1 MAYRRSITTRAKLL
15 YQQQRATPAFSY
27 FHKDDDDCKSP
38 EPIFGNSRIP
48 SFSQSRCMGSASGV
62 NSFIG
67 SRNPYQD
74 RRFCASALM
83 NPMSYG
89 SISTRNMS
97 TDIGGGADKIE
108 YMSDVAEVFAD
119 KAVEAVVSQA
129 PAVNEVA
136 IAAADCFFPVKA
148 LMYLM
153 DYVHVFTGLEW
164 WGSIIATSIIIRLL
178 TLPFMINQLKATS
191 KLTLIR
197 PKLEEIKEEM
207 QNKGHAPEA
216 VAEGQQRMQEIMR
229 EYGVNPF
236 TPLKGLLIQGPI
248 FVSFFMAIRNMVD
261 NVPSLKT
268 GGAFWFTDLSTPD
281 AMYILPVL
289 TALTFWITVE
299 CNAQEGLEGNPA
311 AKTIKNVS
319 RGFAAL
325 TIPLTASFPK
335 AIFCY
340 WITSNLFSLSYG
352 LVIKN
357 HAVKKALGVPIIPV
371 SPPSKQKPGQPAVP
385 FFEMLEKYRAAQKHI
400 AEQQHAAKQNAAASR
415 QPALSSPPVE
425 ETSRPTSQ
433 QVPAS
438 SVLSQ
443 RIRSLEKEVKGRKKN
458 KKR

>member
-1 MAYRRSITTRAKLL
+1 MAYRRSVATRAKIL
-15 YQQQRATPAFSY
+15 YQQQRVSPAFSH
-27 FHKDDDDCKSP
+27 FHKDDDDRKSCP
-38 EPIFGNSRIP
+38 ESSFENSRNHN
-48 SFSQSRCMGSASGV
+48 FSQSRYMGSASGV

-74 RRFCASALM
+74 RRFCASGFM
-83 NPMSYG
+83 TPMSYG
-89 SISTRNMS
+89 SSMTRNMS
-97 TDIGGGADKIE
+97 TDIGGGADKID
-108 YMSDVAEVFAD
+108 YMTDVAEVLAD

-136 IAAADCFFPVKA
+136 IAAADCYLPVKA

-153 DYVHVFTGLEW
+153 DYVHMFTGFEW
-164 WGSIIATSIIIRLL
+164 WASIVATSIIIRLF

-191 KLTLIR
+191 KLTLLR
-197 PKLEEIKEEM
+197 PKLVEIREEM
-207 QNKGHAPEA
+207 ENKGMAPAA
-216 VAEGQQRMQEIMR
+216 VADGQQRIQELMR
-229 EYGVNPF
+229 EYGVTPF

-248 FVSFFMAIRNMVD
+248 FISFFLAIRHMVD
-261 NVPSLKT
+261 NVSSLKT
-268 GGAFWFTDLSTPD
+268 GGAFWFTDLTTPD
-281 AMYILPVL
+281 AMMILPVL

-299 CNAQEGLEGNPA
+299 LNAQEGLEGNPA
-311 AKTIKNVS
+311 GKTIKNVS

-325 TIPLTASFPK
+325 SIPLTASFPK

-340 WITSNLFSLSYG
+340 WITSNLFSLTYG

-371 SPPSKQKPGQPAVP
+371 SHPTEQKPALP
-385 FFEMLEKYRAAQKHI
+385 FFETLKKYAAAQQHI
-400 AEQQHAAKQNAAASR
+400 ATKQRAAASQ

-425 ETSRPTSQ
+425 ESRPTSQ
-433 QVPAS
+433 RVSAS

-443 RIRSLEKEVKGRKKN
+443 RIRSLEKEVKGRKKS

>member
-1 MAYRRSITTRAKLL
+1 MAYRRSVATRAKLL
-15 YQQQRATPAFSY
+15 YQQQRVTPAFSY
-27 FHKDDDDCKSP
+27 FHKDDDDCKSCP
-38 EPIFGNSRIP
+38 GSSFENSRIHN
-48 SFSQSRCMGSASGV
+48 FSQSRYMGSTSGV

-74 RRFCASALM
+74 RRFCASGLM
-83 NPMSYG
+83 IPMSYG
-89 SISTRNMS
+89 SSLTRNMS
-97 TDIGGGADKIE
+97 TDIGGGADKID
-108 YMSDVAEVFAD
+108 YMTDVAEVLAD

-136 IAAADCFFPVKA
+136 VAAADCYLPVKT

-153 DYVHVFTGLEW
+153 DYVHIFTGFEW
-164 WGSIIATSIIIRLL
+164 WGSIVATSIIIRLF

-191 KLTLIR
+191 KFTLLR

-207 QNKGHAPEA
+207 QNKGMAPA
-216 VAEGQQRMQEIMR
+216 TVADGQKRMQELMR
-229 EYGVNPF
+229 EYGVTPF

-248 FVSFFMAIRNMVD
+248 FVSFFLAIRHMVD

-268 GGAFWFTDLSTPD
+268 GGAFWFTDLTTPD
-281 AMYILPVL
+281 AMMILPVL

-299 CNAQEGLEGNPA
+299 LNAQEGLEGNPA
-311 AKTIKNVS
+311 GKTIKNVS

-340 WITSNLFSLSYG
+340 WITSNLFSLTYG

-357 HAVKKALGVPIIPV
+357 PAVKKALGVPIIPV
-371 SPPSKQKPGQPAVP
+371 SRPTEQKPALP
-385 FFEMLEKYRAAQKHI
+385 FFETLKKYAAAQQYI
-400 AEQQHAAKQNAAASR
+400 AAKQREAAS
-415 QPALSSPPVE
+415 QQSALSSPPVE
-425 ETSRPTSQ
+425 ESRPTSQ
-433 QVPAS
+433 RVSAS

-443 RIRSLEKEVKGRKKN
+443 RIRSLEKEVKGRKKS

>member
-15 YQQQRATPAFSY
+15 YQQQRVTPAFSY
-27 FHKDDDDCKSP
+27 FHKDDDDRKSP
-38 EPIFGNSRIP
+38 EP
-48 SFSQSRCMGSASGV
+48 SFSQSRYMGSASGV

-74 RRFCASALM
+74 RRFCASGLM
-83 NPMSYG
+83 IPMSYG
-89 SISTRNMS
+89 SFLTRNMS

-108 YMSDVAEVFAD
+108 YMTDVAEVLAD

-136 IAAADCFFPVKA
+136 IAAADCFLPVKA

-153 DYVHVFTGLEW
+153 DYVHIFTGLEW

-207 QNKGHAPEA
+207 QNKGHAPA
-216 VAEGQQRMQEIMR
+216 VVAEGQQRMQEIMK

-268 GGAFWFTDLSTPD
+268 GGAFWFTDLTTPD

-311 AKTIKNVS
+311 AQTIKNVS
-319 RGFAAL
+319 RGFAVL

-357 HAVKKALGVPIIPV
+357 HAVKKALCIPIIPV
-371 SPPSKQKPGQPAVP
+371 SPPSKHKPGKPAIP
-385 FFEMLEKYRAAQKHI
+385 FFEMLKKYAAAQQHI
-400 AEQQHAAKQNAAASR
+400 AAKQHAEKQSTASQ

-425 ETSRPTSQ
+425 ETSRPSCQ
-433 QVPAS
+433 RVPAS

>member
-1 MAYRRSITTRAKLL
+1 MAYRRSVATRAKLL
-15 YQQQRATPAFSY
+15 YQQQRFTPPFSY
-27 FHKDDDDCKSP
+27 FHKADDDRKSFP
-38 EPIFGNSRIP
+38 EPSFEYSRIP
-48 SFSQSRCMGSASGV
+48 NFSQSHWVGSASGV

-74 RRFCASALM
+74 RRFCASGLM
-83 NPMSYG
+83 IPMRYG
-89 SISTRNMS
+89 SSLTRNMS
-97 TDIGGGADKIE
+97 TDIGGGADKID
-108 YMSDVAEVFAD
+108 YMTDVAEVLAD

-136 IAAADCFFPVKA
+136 IAAADCYLPVKA

-153 DYVHVFTGLEW
+153 DYVHIFTGFEW
-164 WGSIIATSIIIRLL
+164 WGSIVATSIIIRLF

-191 KLTLIR
+191 KLTLLR
-197 PKLEEIKEEM
+197 PKLEEIKDDM
-207 QNKGHAPEA
+207 QNKGMAPAA
-216 VAEGQQRMQEIMR
+216 VADGQERMQELMSQ
-229 EYGVNPF
+229 YGVTPF

-248 FVSFFMAIRNMVD
+248 FVSFFMAISHMVD

-268 GGAFWFTDLSTPD
+268 GGAFWFTDLTTPD

-299 CNAQEGLEGNPA
+299 LNAQEGLEGNPA
-311 AKTIKNVS
+311 GKVIKNVS
-319 RGFAAL
+319 RGFAAF

-371 SPPSKQKPGQPAVP
+371 SRPTEQKPALP
-385 FFEMLEKYRAAQKHI
+385 FFETLKKYAAAQQHI
-400 AEQQHAAKQNAAASR
+400 AAKQHAAASQ
-415 QPALSSPPVE
+415 QPALSSPPVDE
-425 ETSRPTSQ
+425 SRPTSQ
-433 QVPAS
+433 RVSAS

>member
-1 MAYRRSITTRAKLL
+1 MAYRRSVATRAKFL
-15 YQQQRATPAFSY
+15 YQQQRVTPAFSY
-27 FHKDDDDCKSP
+27 YHKDDDDSKSCP
-38 EPIFGNSRIP
+38 EPSFENSRILP
-48 SFSQSRCMGSASGV
+48 SFSQSRYVGSASGV

-67 SRNPYQD
+67 SRNPYRD
-74 RRFCASALM
+74 RRFCASGLM
-83 NPMSYG
+83 IPMSHG
-89 SISTRNMS
+89 SSLTRNMS
-97 TDIGGGADKIE
+97 TDIGGGADKID
-108 YMSDVAEVFAD
+108 YMTDVAEVLAD

-136 IAAADCFFPVKA
+136 IAAADCYLPVKA

-153 DYVHVFTGLEW
+153 DYIHIFTGLEW
-164 WGSIIATSIIIRLL
+164 WASIVATSIIIRLF

-191 KLTLIR
+191 KLTLLR

-207 QNKGHAPEA
+207 QNKGMEPAA
-216 VAEGQQRMQEIMR
+216 VADGQKRMQELMG
-229 EYGVNPF
+229 EYGVTPF

-248 FVSFFMAIRNMVD
+248 FVSFFMAIRNMAE

-268 GGAFWFTDLSTPD
+268 GGAFWFTDLTTPD
-281 AMYILPVL
+281 AMFILPVL

-299 CNAQEGLEGNPA
+299 LNAQEGLEGNPA
-311 AKTIKNVS
+311 GKTIKNVS

-371 SPPSKQKPGQPAVP
+371 SRPTEQKPALP
-385 FFEMLEKYRAAQKHI
+385 FFETLKKYAAAQQHI
-400 AEQQHAAKQNAAASR
+400 AAKQHAAKQNAAES
-415 QPALSSPPVE
+415 QQSALSSPPVE
-425 ETSRPTSQ
+425 ESRPTSQ
-433 QVPAS
+433 RVSAS

>member
-15 YQQQRATPAFSY
+15 YQQQRVTPSFSY
-27 FHKDDDDCKSP
+27 FHKDDDDDRKRP
-38 EPIFGNSRIP
+38 EPSFENSRIP
-48 SFSQSRCMGSASGV
+48 SFSQSRYVGSATGV
-62 NSFIG
+62 NSFIV
-67 SRNPYQD
+67 SRNTYQD
-74 RRFCASALM
+74 RRFCASGLM
-83 NPMSYG
+83 IPMSYG
-89 SISTRNMS
+89 SFLTRNMS
-97 TDIGGGADKIE
+97 TDIGGGADKID
-108 YMSDVAEVFAD
+108 YMTDVAEVLAD

-136 IAAADCFFPVKA
+136 IAAADCYLPVKG

-153 DYVHVFTGLEW
+153 DYVHIFTGFEW
-164 WGSIIATSIIIRLL
+164 WGSIVATSIMIRLF

-191 KLTLIR
+191 KLTLLR
-197 PKLEEIKEEM
+197 PKLEEIKEDM
-207 QNKGHAPEA
+207 QNKGMAPAA
-216 VAEGQQRMQEIMR
+216 VADGQQRMQELMR
-229 EYGVNPF
+229 EYGVTPF

-248 FVSFFMAIRNMVD
+248 FVSFFMAIRSMVD

-268 GGAFWFTDLSTPD
+268 GGALWFTDLTTPD
-281 AMYILPVL
+281 AMFILPVL

-299 CNAQEGLEGNPA
+299 LNAQEGLEGNPA
-311 AKTIKNVS
+311 GKTIKNVS

-371 SPPSKQKPGQPAVP
+371 SPPSAEQKPALP
-385 FFEMLEKYRAAQKHI
+385 FFETLKKYAAAQQHI
-400 AEQQHAAKQNAAASR
+400 AAQQHAAKQDAAAAQ
-415 QPALSSPPVE
+415 QPAVSSPSVE
-425 ETSRPTSQ
+425 ESRPRI
-433 QVPAS
+433 PAS

>member
-1 MAYRRSITTRAKLL
+1 MAYRRSINTRAKLL
-15 YQQQRATPAFSY
+15 YHQQRVTPAFSY
-27 FHKDDDDCKSP
+27 VHKDDVDRKSP
-38 EPIFGNSRIP
+38 DPSFENSRIP
-48 SFSQSRCMGSASGV
+48 SFSQSRYMGSASGFH
-62 NSFIG
+62 SFTG

-74 RRFCASALM
+74 RRFCGSGLM
-83 NPMSYG
+83 IPMSYG
-89 SISTRNMS
+89 SFLTRNMS
-97 TDIGGGADKIE
+97 TDIGGGADKID
-108 YMSDVAEVFAD
+108 YMTDVAEALAD
-119 KAVEAVVSQA
+119 KAVEAVVSQT

-136 IAAADCFFPVKA
+136 IAAADCYLPVKG

-153 DYVHVFTGLEW
+153 DYVHIFTGFEW
-164 WGSIIATSIIIRLL
+164 WGSIVATSIMIRLF

-191 KLTLIR
+191 KLTLLR

-207 QNKGHAPEA
+207 QNKGMAPAA
-216 VAEGQQRMQEIMR
+216 VADGQQRMQELMK
-229 EYGVNPF
+229 EYGVTPF

-268 GGAFWFTDLSTPD
+268 GGAFWFTDLTTPD
-281 AMYILPVL
+281 AMFILPVF

-299 CNAQEGLEGNPA
+299 LNAQEGLEGNPA
-311 AKTIKNVS
+311 GKTIKNVS
-319 RGFAAL
+319 RVFAAL

-371 SPPSKQKPGQPAVP
+371 SPPTEQKPGLP
-385 FFEMLEKYRAAQKHI
+385 FFETLKKYAAAQQHI
-400 AEQQHAAKQNAAASR
+400 AAQQHTAKQNAAASQ
-415 QPALSSPPVE
+415 QPTLSSPPVE
-425 ETSRPTSQ
+425 ESKPTNQRVS
-433 QVPAS
+433 AS
-438 SVLSQ
+438 LVLSQ

>member
-1 MAYRRSITTRAKLL
+1 MACRRSITTRAKLL

-27 FHKDDDDCKSP
+27 FHKDDDDRKNP
-38 EPIFGNSRIP
+38 EPSFENSRIP
-48 SFSQSRCMGSASGV
+48 SFSQPRYMGSASGA

-67 SRNPYQD
+67 SRSPYQD
-74 RRFCASALM
+74 RRFCASGPFI
-83 NPMSYG
+83 PMSYG
-89 SISTRNMS
+89 SFLIRNMS
-97 TDIGGGADKIE
+97 TDIGGGADKID
-108 YMSDVAEVFAD
+108 YMTDVAEVLAD

-136 IAAADCFFPVKA
+136 IAAADCYLPVKA

-153 DYVHVFTGLEW
+153 DYVHIFTGFEW
-164 WGSIIATSIIIRLL
+164 WGSIVATSIMIRLF

-191 KLTLIR
+191 KLTLLR
-197 PKLEEIKEEM
+197 PKLEEIKDEM
-207 QNKGHAPEA
+207 QNKGMAPAA
-216 VAEGQQRMQEIMR
+216 VADGQKRMQELMR
-229 EYGVNPF
+229 EYGVTPF

-248 FVSFFMAIRNMVD
+248 FVSFFMAIRSMVD

-268 GGAFWFTDLSTPD
+268 GGAFWFTDLTTPD
-281 AMYILPVL
+281 AMYIFPIL

-299 CNAQEGLEGNPA
+299 LNAQEGLEGNPA

-325 TIPLTASFPK
+325 TVPLTATFPK

-352 LVIKN
+352 LVIKSP
-357 HAVKKALGVPIIPV
+357 AVKKALGVPIIPV
-371 SPPSKQKPGQPAVP
+371 SPPTEQKPALP
-385 FFEMLEKYRAAQKHI
+385 FFETLKKYAAAQQHI
-400 AEQQHAAKQNAAASR
+400 AAQQHAAKQNAEASQ
-415 QPALSSPPVE
+415 QPAVSSPPVE
-425 ETSRPTSQ
+425 ESRSTSRRI
-433 QVPAS
+433 PAS